1 VRETFVQGSLAMPRG
16 SLLRVEDG
24 EGVLLSVKEGE
35 LWVTEEGSRKDHV
48 LQAGQSFRIAR
59 GGVALGHAFRQSVIC
74 IAARRPGN
82 PARRITL
89 SRPGAAD
96 PMVLHQREELPA
108 WQALLQFLVAPLREM
123 S

>member
-24 EGVLLSVKEGE
+24 EGMLLSVKEGE
-35 LWVTEEGSRKDHV
+35 LWVTEEGSPKDHM
-48 LQAGQSFRIAR
+48 LQAGQSFRITR
-59 GGVALGHAFRQSVIC
+59 GGTALGHAFRRSVVSL
-74 IAARRPGN
+74 AARRPGS
-82 PARRITL
+82 PARRIAVT
-89 SRPGAAD
+89 RPGSAD
-96 PMVLHQREELPA
+96 ATVLHQRAELPA